1 MLVQALDH
9 FVVPVNDIV
18 VAEDFYVQVFG
29 GKIAKRNGLNVKS
42 QSLGPHTFMDIAGKR
57 IGVYLQ
63 KEERGQPVAPRG
75 APTYSFTTTKHG
87 IEEVMD
93 VLANWKITFEGPQKN
108 SHAFATTTLFFA
120 DPAGNNFAVY
130 VPSVDGRSTPL
141 GGGRLTG
148 VGYLELE
155 APKLEASIKFYQSV
169 LGFEL
174 VNRGREVKSD
184 RNQATMRMAS
194 GQYLILTEASF
205 GPKGY
210 PMSRR
215 IPGPHLGFYVAPAQ
229 WRDAL
234 AQLDRLG
241 IANGDRGE
249 EAKGRHP
256 GGTAGTYMDDPA
268 GYVIQYIT
276 EGMQ

>member
-1 MLVQALDH
+1 MLVQGFDH

-18 VAEDFYVQVFG
+18 VAEDFYVDVFG
-29 GKIAKRNGLNVKS
+29 GKIVKRNGLNVKS

-63 KEERGQPVAPRG
+63 KTERGQAIATRG
-75 APTYSFTTTKHG
+75 TPTYSFTTTKHG
-87 IEEVMD
+87 IEEVID
-93 VLANWKITFEGPQKN
+93 ALARWKVAFEGPQKN
-108 SHAFATTTLFFA
+108 SHPFAVTTLFFA

-130 VPSVDGRSTPL
+130 VPSIDGQSRPST
-141 GGGRLTG
+141 GERLTG

-155 APKLEASIKFYQSV
+155 APQLDESIKFYQAV

-174 VNRGREVKSD
+174 LGRGDESKSQ
-184 RNQATMRMAS
+184 RRQASMRMAS
-194 GQYLILTEASF
+194 GQYLILTETAF

-210 PMSRR
+210 PMSRK
-215 IPGPHLGFYVAPAQ
+215 IPGPHLGFYVAPQQ
-229 WRDAL
+229 WRNAL
-234 AQLDRLG
+234 AQLDSLG

-249 EAKGRHP
+249 EAKGRHA

-268 GYVIQYIT
+268 GNVIQYIT
-276 EGMQ
+276 EGMS